1 MLLHDASPEGRQNTI
16 KRIDAELVV
25 IGGGLSGC
33 CAAISAARAGK
44 KVCLIQDRPVLGGN
58 ASSEVRLWSLG
69 ATSHMGNNN
78 RWSREGGIID
88 ELLLEN
94 LYRNPEGN
102 TVIFDT
108 VLLDKVRSESN
119 ITLLLNTAVYN
130 TLKDSARHITS
141 VQAFCS
147 QNSITYDVHGHYF
160 CDASGDGLV
169 AFQAGAAFRIGAES
183 REEFDEKLAPEKADT
198 ELLGHSI
205 YFYSKDVGRPVN
217 FEPPSFASIDKVTLD
232 RIKRIRRDDI
242 GPRLWWLEYGGNCN
256 TIEETEEIKW
266 ELWKIVYGVWDYI
279 KNSGNFH
286 GVENLTLEWV
296 GTIPGKRES
305 RRFEGLYMMTQKDIV
320 EQSHFPDAVSYGGWS
335 IDHHPGDGVYSNK
348 APCRQFHSKGVY
360 QIPLRCMIS
369 KDIDNL
375 FFAGR
380 IISASHIAF
389 GSTRVMCTCAHGGQ
403 AVGQAVALC
412 VDNGLQPKE
421 LLKATNLELLHSRLN
436 EMGHYIPGVPYVQD
450 DNLASSARL
459 EASSELVLEEIPKG
473 SSWVSLGVSAA
484 QWLPM
489 NGGTVYAVRS
499 YIRSTGENRLK
510 VQLRVSSKREN
521 FTPDVV
527 LEEADV
533 VVEPGEQEIL
543 IKFSKAV
550 PEDQYG
556 LICFLGNEKL
566 EVACSDYRI
575 TGLVSVFNGKNEA
588 VSNTG
593 VQVAG
598 PDSGIDEFE
607 FWIPERRPDGRNLAL
622 SMYPPVSDF
631 SVRNLISD
639 YTRPFLRS
647 NAWVAALD
655 DDEPEVILRWDEAQL
670 ISRVTIYFDTD
681 LDHALESS
689 LYHHPERTMPFCVSD
704 YEIYSD
710 DDCLLR
716 TVSNNYLSRN
726 EIVLDEP
733 VRTSTLCLRLKR
745 KNNKVPVSI
754 FGLSVK

>member
-1 MLLHDASPEGRQNTI
+1 MLLHDTSPEGRQNTI
-16 KRIDAELVV
+16 KRIDADLVV

-44 KVCLIQDRPVLGGN
+44 TVCLIQDRPVLGGN

-108 VLLDKVRSESN
+108 VLLDKVRAESN

-130 TLKDSARHITS
+130 TVKDGARHIAA

-147 QNSITYDVHGHYF
+147 QNSTTYDVQGQYF

-183 REEFDEKLAPEKADT
+183 CEEFGEKLAPEKADT

-217 FEPPSFASIDKVTLD
+217 FEPPSFSSIDKVTLD

-256 TIEETEEIKW
+256 TIEDTEEIKW
-266 ELWKIVYGVWDYI
+266 ELWKVVYGVWDYI
-279 KNSGNFH
+279 KNSGNFE

-305 RRFEGLYMMTQKDIV
+305 RRFEGLYMMTQQDVV
-320 EQSHFPDAVSYGGWS
+320 EQRSFPDAISYGGWS
-335 IDHHPGDGVYSNK
+335 IDHHPGDGVYSDK

-360 QIPLRCMIS
+360 QIPLRSMIS

-412 VDNGLQPKE
+412 LENGWQPTE
-421 LLKATNLELLHSRLN
+421 LLETEPLAMLHGRLN
-436 EMGHYIPGVPYVQD
+436 AMGHFIPQVPSVPT
-450 DNLASSARL
+450 DNLLSRATL
-459 EASSELVLEEIPKG
+459 EASSELALEQLPVDG
-473 SSWVSLGVSAA
+473 PWRSLAVSAA

-489 NGGTVYAVRS
+489 KQGVSYTVRS
-499 YIRSTGENRLK
+499 RIRSAAENRLT
-510 VQLRVSSKREN
+510 VQLRASSKPEN
-521 FTPDVV
+521 FTPDCV
-527 LEEADV
+527 LEEIDV
-533 VVEPGEQEIL
+533 AVSPGEQDVTVT
-543 IKFSKAV
+543 FSKTLPA
-550 PEDQYG
+550 DQYG
-556 LICFLGNEKL
+556 FIGFIGDESL
-566 EVACSDYRI
+566 EIACSESRI

-588 VSNTG
+588 VSNNG
-593 VQVAG
+593 RQVAE

-607 FWIPERRPDGRNLAL
+607 FWTPERRPGGHNLAL
-622 SMYPPVSDF
+622 SVSPPISDF
-631 SVRNLISD
+631 SVQNLTSE
-639 YTRPFLRS
+639 YTRPYQRS
-647 NAWVAALD
+647 HAWVAAPD
-655 DDEPEVILRWDEAQL
+655 DAQPEIIARWTEAQTL
-670 ISRVTIYFDTD
+670 TRVTLYFDTD
-681 LDHALESS
+681 FDHALESS
-689 LYHHPERTMPFCVSD
+689 LYDHPERTMPFCVSD
-704 YEIYSD
+704 YEVYAD
-710 DDCLLR
+710 GDRLLKA
-716 TVSNNYLSRN
+716 VSNNYQSRN
-726 EIVLDEP
+726 ELVLDEP
-733 VRTSTLCLRLKR
+733 VTTKTLRLRLKR
-745 KNNKVPVSI
+745 KSAQVPVSL
-754 FGLSVK
+754 FGLSAN